1 MYRGSTLILREAE
14 TAEKEKTVI
23 RTLFLIFL
31 YIIYRYVQMYK
42 NIRPSVTVCRMT
54 DGRMFFRLLKN
65 DLYCGE

>member
-14 TAEKEKTVI
+14 TAEKERTVI

-31 YIIYRYVQMYK
+31 YIIYRYVQMCK

-54 DGRMFFRLLKN
+54 DGRIFFRLLKN
-65 DLYCGE
+65 DLY